1 MKFIDGVRT
10 KQLRVIP
17 DERGYLMEM
26 LRCDDEMFVRFG
38 QVYLTVAFPGVVKGW
53 HYHKRQDD
61 IFVVVKGM
69 IKLVLYDQRGD
80 SSTCKLINEL
90 FIGERNPMLV
100 TIPAGV
106 VHGFKGIGVE
116 PAYLINLPT
125 EPYDYSNPDEFRIS
139 PRDPSIPY
147 DWALKEG

>member
-61 IFVVVKGM
+61 IFVVIKGM

-90 FIGERNPMLV
+90 FIGERNPILV